1 MRCPP
6 QLHQNHI
13 SWIDIPLKHAQEE
26 ANIPYW
32 LGSNVQSAFQTYCTT
47 IVAHE
52 TLVRLPKA
60 GRVCCQCESEHGA
73 VSIEAENTW
82 AKNTA
87 SSFNRFMC
95 HRLLR
100 FWPQPR
106 NRHALAH
113 CSPAASRC
121 IHHDHDTWRYQ
132 AQGNSLAEEI
142 WVAPQ
147 PQSFDATA
155 GDRDAQ
161 TVRGPHRPRDLR
173 FSHNCSRRMCSK
185 PKCHTAEADAMR
197 PSSLWNSFKRTELP
211 SLKWR
216 REDKI
221 AAERYWK
228 RRARI
233 STESKH
239 TPICVIDWLWTKMLF
254 CMLTH
259 SPRDSKWRSSVSI
272 WLSSVSRDGAKA
284 SQSAR

>member
-1 MRCPP
+1 MTGQLSQSMQIVCNTDELERQYKMRCPP

-13 SWIDIPLKHAQEE
+13 SWIDIPLKHTQEE

-60 GRVCCQCESEHGA
+60 GRACCQCESEHGA

-87 SSFNRFMC
+87 SSSKRFMC

-155 GDRDAQ
+155 ETAMLRRSEVH
-161 TVRGPHRPRDLR
+161 TVQGIWDSAITAAGACVVSQNVIPLKPMPWDPAA
-173 FSHNCSRRMCSK
+173 SEIPSREQSC
-185 PKCHTAEADAMR
+185 PV
-197 PSSLWNSFKRTELP
+197 WNG
-211 SLKWR
+211 

-221 AAERYWK
+221 ATERYWK

-239 TPICVIDWLWTKMLF
+239 TPICVYR
-254 CMLTH
+254 LTQ
-259 SPRDSKWRSSVSI
+259 DKNALLYV
-272 WLSSVSRDGAKA
+272 DT
-284 SQSAR
+284 